1 MGTADDGE
9 VAPEALQ
16 PTHISVHVHQES
28 ALAKLLLAG
37 CSLLRLPALPGGTAP
52 QTLSNSRLLVASWVV
67 QLVLGVLSGILGGFL
82 YIYRP
87 TRFCYLGAAIW
98 TGAVAVLAGVAGF
111 LYEKRGGICWALLRT
126 LLILASFC
134 TAIAAIVIGASS
146 FHEYHYF
153 ADEDD
158 CKIYSENWPTKSP
171 ITPSPKEVRRLN
183 LCISQVNMLRALV
196 ISLQAMLMG
205 VWVLLLLASL
215 APLCL
220 YCWRRFPPKKKSCFQ
235 SSVSSPR
242 AQEAREVH
250 SYVSPLVLFESE
262 KTREETTGSKWD
274 LALSTHSF
282 GRRRCSFCSTCP
294 RI

>member
-220 YCWRRFPPKKKSCFQ
+220 YCWRRFPPKKK
-235 SSVSSPR
+235 R
-242 AQEAREVH
+242 QERKLLGAN
-250 SYVSPLVLFESE
+250 
-262 KTREETTGSKWD
+262 G
-274 LALSTHSF
+274 
-282 GRRRCSFCSTCP
+282 
-294 RI
+294 I

>member
-98 TGAVAVLAGVAGF
+98 TGAVA
-111 LYEKRGGICWALLRT
+111 LLRT

-134 TAIAAIVIGASS
+134 TAIAAIVIGASY

-183 LCISQVNMLRALV
+183 LCISQVNMLKALV

-220 YCWRRFPPKKKSCFQ
+220 YCWRRFPPKKK
-235 SSVSSPR
+235 R
-242 AQEAREVH
+242 QERKLLGAN
-250 SYVSPLVLFESE
+250 
-262 KTREETTGSKWD
+262 G
-274 LALSTHSF
+274 
-282 GRRRCSFCSTCP
+282 
-294 RI
+294 I